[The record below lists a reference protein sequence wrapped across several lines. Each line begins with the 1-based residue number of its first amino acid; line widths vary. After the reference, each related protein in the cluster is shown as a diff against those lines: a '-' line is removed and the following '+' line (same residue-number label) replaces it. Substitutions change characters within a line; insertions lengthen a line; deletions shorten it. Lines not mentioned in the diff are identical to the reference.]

1 MKLTYIE
8 KFTFN
13 INGTIIHSIFAIANK
28 NYDELKTL
36 SDEKITL

>member
-1 MKLTYIE
+1 MKLTYIG

-13 INGTIIHSIFAIANK
+13 INGIIIHSTFAIVNK
-28 NYDELKTL
+28 NYNELKTL